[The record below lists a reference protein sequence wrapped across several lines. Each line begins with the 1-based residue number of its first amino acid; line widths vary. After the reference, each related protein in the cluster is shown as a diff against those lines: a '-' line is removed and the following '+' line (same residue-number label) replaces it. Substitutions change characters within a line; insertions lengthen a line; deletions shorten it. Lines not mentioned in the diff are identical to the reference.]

1 MNNNDYTLKLLN
13 IQDEDIKFIKI
24 ELINNNYVIEL
35 EQTRS
40 STTSCPNCGG
50 MEYTLNSIYT
60 RTIKNIPING
70 VPSIILLKQLRFKCK
85 FCKHSFNQPNK
96 IDKYK
101 KSISNELYLQISKES
116 KYKQSF
122 KDIST
127 RTNVSQTTVSNEFK
141 QYIHNYRCKLTRI
154 ICIDEFKASTIA
166 GKYALIIGDPE
177 TGKILDIL
185 PSRLQEYIYYYFN
198 TIDKSERLSVKYV
211 VTDLFESYRT
221 ICKNLFWDSIHIA
234 DRFHWIRL
242 TTEAFNKTRIS
253 IMNMIIKSKT
263 KDTDLLNY
271 ASVLKK
277 YYKLLLANKYSKE
290 SWFFDQQVNT
300 NKFGFTSYQSV
311 IEFCVNKDPEFEEA
325 YTLLQE
331 LYKISRLSSFETAK
345 KDILEWCEKIDNSE
359 FNLVEFKKVS
369 LTYRSWIKEIVNSFI
384 IDPITHKRLS
394 NGFIEGKNN
403 FCKVIKRI
411 GFGYSDFDI
420 FRHKILNSNDKINKL
435 YTKL

>member
-96 IDKYK
+96 IVKFK

-141 QYIHNYRCKLTRI
+141 QNIHNYRCKLTRI

-211 VTDLFESYRT
+211 VTDLFDSYRT

-359 FNLVEFKKVS
+359 FNLVEFKRVS
-369 LTYRSWIKEIVNSFI
+369 LTYKSWIKEIVNSFI

-420 FRHKILNSNDKINKL
+420 FRHKILNSNDK
-435 YTKL
+435 

>member
-40 STTSCPNCGG
+40 TTTSCPNCGG

-96 IDKYK
+96 IVKFK

-359 FNLVEFKKVS
+359 FNLVEFKRVS

-420 FRHKILNSNDKINKL
+420 FRHKILNSNDK
-435 YTKL
+435 

>member
-1 MNNNDYTLKLLN
+1 
-13 IQDEDIKFIKI
+13 
-24 ELINNNYVIEL
+24 
-35 EQTRS
+35 
-40 STTSCPNCGG
+40 
-50 MEYTLNSIYT
+50 
-60 RTIKNIPING
+60 
-70 VPSIILLKQLRFKCK
+70 
-85 FCKHSFNQPNK
+85 
-96 IDKYK
+96 
-101 KSISNELYLQISKES
+101 
-116 KYKQSF
+116 
-122 KDIST
+122 
-127 RTNVSQTTVSNEFK
+127 
-141 QYIHNYRCKLTRI
+141 
-154 ICIDEFKASTIA
+154 
-166 GKYALIIGDPE
+166 
-177 TGKILDIL
+177 
-185 PSRLQEYIYYYFN
+185 
-198 TIDKSERLSVKYV
+198 
-211 VTDLFESYRT
+211 
-221 ICKNLFWDSIHIA
+221 
-234 DRFHWIRL
+234 
-242 TTEAFNKTRIS
+242 
-253 IMNMIIKSKT
+253 MNMIIKSKT

-290 SWFFDQQVNT
+290 SWFFDQQVNK

-359 FNLVEFKKVS
+359 FNLAEFKRVS

-420 FRHKILNSNDKINKL
+420 FRYKILNSNDKINK
-435 YTKL
+435 